1 MEIKKTA
8 CEGLI
13 ELYPRIFGDDRG
25 FFLETFREEYLQSF
39 SEYRP
44 FIQDNLSFSQQG
56 VLRGLHLQL
65 GRHAQA
71 KYVTVMK
78 GKVLDVAVDVRP
90 DSPTYGK
97 VHTFM
102 LSEEHR
108 NAVYIPRGFAHG
120 FLTLTDALFYYKCDN
135 YYNKESEAGIKWND
149 PDLNINWQL
158 GTHHINAPLVSEKDN
173 RLPTFQAFT
182 DQYL

>member
-8 CEGLI
+8 CEGLV
-13 ELYPRIFGDDRG
+13 ELYPRIFGDERG
-25 FFLETFREEYLQSF
+25 FFLETFREEYLQSV

-44 FIQDNLSFSQQG
+44 FIQDNLSYSQKG

-65 GRHAQA
+65 GSYAQA
-71 KYVTVMK
+71 KYVTVMQ
-78 GKVLDVAVDVRP
+78 GKVLDVAVDIRP
-90 DSPTYGK
+90 GSPTYGK
-97 VHTFM
+97 VHTFI

-108 NAVYIPRGFAHG
+108 NVVYIPRGFAHG

-135 YYNKESEAGIKWND
+135 YYNRKSEAGIRWDD
-149 PDLNINWQL
+149 PELNIDWQL
-158 GTHHINAPLVSEKDN
+158 SAHNIDAPVVSEKDQQ
-173 RLPTFQAFT
+173 LPSFQAFM